1 MALWPGGWT
10 SRPLDGSG
18 ILVGRSQECD
28 VRIDEASVSR
38 RHVFIHVEPRLEVE
52 DLGGSNG
59 TVVRGR
65 RLAPNQRVPLSPG
78 DTVEIGNAM
87 LIVQSAAAP
96 ASTRSPSP
104 PSEKSEKKAGMVTAP
119 MAAVTMPPPAETSPI
134 DRLVELVAGSNLSV
148 VILGET
154 GVGKEVA
161 AHRIHDLSAR
171 RAGPFVK
178 INCAALTETLLES
191 ELFGHERGA
200 FTGAVKAK
208 VGLLEAANGGTVL
221 LDEVGEMPSTTQV
234 KLLRVLESREVMR
247 VGSVEARR
255 IDVRV
260 LAATNRD
267 LPALVAA
274 GGFRSDLYFR
284 LDGITIRLPPLRER
298 RADIVPLATTL
309 LAQAAKTATPPPF
322 TPAALA
328 KLESYSWPGNI
339 RELRNVVERAL
350 VLSAGGPIDAAHLFV
365 DTITL
370 STPPAPP
377 PPRSSGDLRSDVEG
391 YERARIEQALEKA
404 GGNQTKAAELLGISR
419 RTLVSRIE
427 AYGMPRPRK
436 K

>member
-10 SRPLDGSG
+10 ARALDGSG

-38 RHVFIHVEPRLEVE
+38 RHVFIHVEPHLEVE

-59 TVVRGR
+59 TLVRGR
-65 RLAPNQRVPLSPG
+65 KLAPNQRVPLSPG

-87 LIVQSAAAP
+87 LIVQAAAGP
-96 ASTRSPSP
+96 PSVPNPSPSATSVTRS
-104 PSEKSEKKAGMVTAP
+104 ALVTGP
-119 MAAVTMPPPAETSPI
+119 MPAVTLPPPPESSPI

-148 VILGET
+148 IVLGET

-161 AHRIHDLSAR
+161 ASRIHQLSAR

-200 FTGAVKAK
+200 FTGAVKTK

-221 LDEVGEMPSTTQV
+221 LDEVGEMPLTTQV

-247 VGSVEARR
+247 VGSVESRP

-260 LAATNRD
+260 IAATNRD

-298 RADIVPLATTL
+298 RAEIVPLAMTL
-309 LAQAAKTATPPPF
+309 LAQATKTTSPPPL

-339 RELRNVVERAL
+339 RELRNVVERAV
-350 VLSAGGPIDAAHLFV
+350 VLSAGGPIDAPHLFV

-370 STPPAPP
+370 SAAPP
-377 PPRSSGDLRSDVEG
+377 PPTPSSGRDLRSDVEG
-391 YERARIEQALEKA
+391 YERTRIEQALEQA
-404 GGNQTKAAELLGISR
+404 GGNQTKAAEILGISR